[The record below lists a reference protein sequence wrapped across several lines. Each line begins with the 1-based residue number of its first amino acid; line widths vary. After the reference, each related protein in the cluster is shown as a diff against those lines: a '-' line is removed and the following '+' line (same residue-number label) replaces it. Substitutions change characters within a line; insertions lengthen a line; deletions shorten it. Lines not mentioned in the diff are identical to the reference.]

1 MRWWHGALV
10 VIVVAWLPMGPGN
23 PSVGAAQQE
32 AGLGAPV
39 LTLDEALGIALQNNV
54 NVVNAQ
60 LGVKKA
66 GETVGAAKTSR
77 LPSFSLDG
85 ITTYSFTKQGYTI
98 PQGSL
103 GTFPSTGPI
112 PPADTTLNSIDGP
125 WGSFGVSLTQPI
137 LQQWRIGNVITQ
149 HRLQERM
156 ATESLRGRQQD
167 VTANVKEQ
175 YYQLLKLESALEA
188 AVASVTFYREL
199 VRLVSQY
206 VDQDVAQD
214 YELME
219 TQARLARA
227 EHTMRGEENALQ
239 TARER
244 FNNLLARDPKTP
256 FRVSP
261 ESPPARAG
269 YPSVAEAESIAV
281 AQRPDVRERELRLE
295 QAKNARAMVGNEYIP
310 SLNFIA
316 RYSQLFNVEFIP
328 TTDVSIGL
336 TLRWDIWDWG
346 RKNHEMAAKD
356 AEINQALN
364 DIRDA
369 KAQAAIEVD
378 ARLRDLEQAEQLV
391 KVTTIE
397 KAAATEKLRV
407 LTNQYKEKA
416 ALLKDVLQAESELA
430 EANTQFQDA
439 ILSAWTAQAQL
450 DKAMGQS

>member
-1 MRWWHGALV
+1 MRPWHGVFPIVILAILLGVAGNDGVLV
-10 VIVVAWLPMGPGN
+10 
-23 PSVGAAQQE
+23 AQQ
-32 AGLGAPV
+32 AAPV

-54 NVVNAQ
+54 DVVNAQ

-66 GETVGAAKTSR
+66 SESVGAARTAR
-77 LPSFSLDG
+77 LPSLSLDG

-98 PQGSL
+98 PGGAL
-103 GTFPSTGPI
+103 GDFPIIGPI
-112 PPADTTLNSIDGP
+112 PAADTTINSIDGP
-125 WGSFGVSLTQPI
+125 WGSIGVSLTQPI

-149 HRLQERM
+149 HKVQEQM
-156 ATESLRGRQQD
+156 AAEGLRGRQQD
-167 VTANVKEQ
+167 VTASVKEQ

-188 AVASVTFYREL
+188 AAASVVFYREL
-199 VRLVSQY
+199 VRLVAQY
-206 VDQDVAQD
+206 VEQDVAPE

-219 TQARLARA
+219 TQARLARS
-227 EHTMRGEENALQ
+227 EHNMRSEENALQ
-239 TARER
+239 TGKER

-256 FRVSP
+256 FKVSP
-261 ESPPARAG
+261 ENPPARAG
-269 YPSVAEAESIAV
+269 YPSMADAESIAV
-281 AQRPDVRERELRLE
+281 AQRPDVREKELRLR
-295 QAKNARAMVGNEYIP
+295 QAQASKAMVGNEYIP

-346 RKNHEMAAKD
+346 RKNHDIAGKD